1 MANQATPRSMEE
13 ILAGLPDE
21 VQEDVAMPEW
31 GGITVTVRG
40 LSRATA
46 NEILEGGHD
55 DTTANVIFLN
65 RGVVEPPMS
74 KEQAFR
80 LFAKPGQS
88 AAIKRLTRTIMRLSG
103 VGEGAAD
110 VAEAAFRS
118 ES

>member
-1 MANQATPRSMEE
+1 MANQAAPRSMED

-21 VQEDVAMPEW
+21 VSEVVKMPEW
-31 GGITVTVRG
+31 GVDFTVRG

-55 DTTANVIFLN
+55 DTMANVIFLN

-74 KEQAFR
+74 KEQALR

-88 AAIKRLTRTIMRLSG
+88 KAIKRLTGAIMRLSG

-110 VAEAAFRS
+110 AAEAAFRVQP
-118 ES
+118 